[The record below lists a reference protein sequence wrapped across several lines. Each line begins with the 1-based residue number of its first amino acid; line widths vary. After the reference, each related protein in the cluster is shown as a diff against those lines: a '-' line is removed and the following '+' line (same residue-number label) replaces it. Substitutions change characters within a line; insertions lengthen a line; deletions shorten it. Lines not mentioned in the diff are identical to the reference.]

1 MLQRRYVQEWVA
13 LVARLGPTTPIAEI
27 EVRVHAIFGLLNS
40 TPHNARLVDV
50 DDARGVLAE
59 MAITGMLGART
70 AVDTASL
77 DTT

>member
-1 MLQRRYVQEWVA
+1 
-13 LVARLGPTTPIAEI
+13 
-27 EVRVHAIFGLLNS
+27 VHAIFGLLNS

-70 AVDTASL
+70 ALDTASL